1 MPLGKL
7 DILAAILKQ
16 LLIFLQKLT
25 ELHNVSQCLKNKIN
39 KNFFHFFF
47 QESPPIDTMNDNP
60 NHPQF
65 LDDFFSPLRENPEAE
80 TLSFPGFGFW
90 SRKYASELESN
101 FQHFADL
108 LNDRES
114 VCALLQKMAANT
126 AEMCPMKWDS
136 LSCFP
141 ATEVGQLSIIPCPK
155 YIKGVPYDTTRK
167 YFPIYFQEK
176 NSPKVTR
183 WR

>member
-1 MPLGKL
+1 MSLCL
-7 DILAAILKQ
+7 EN
-16 LLIFLQKLT
+16 QK
-25 ELHNVSQCLKNKIN
+25 KF
-39 KNFFHFFF
+39 FFHFF
-47 QESPPIDTMNDNP
+47 QESPPIDTMNNNP

-101 FQHFADL
+101 FQPFADL
-108 LNDRES
+108 LSDRES

-176 NSPKVTR
+176 KIPQKLLDGADFR
-183 WR
+183 FQA